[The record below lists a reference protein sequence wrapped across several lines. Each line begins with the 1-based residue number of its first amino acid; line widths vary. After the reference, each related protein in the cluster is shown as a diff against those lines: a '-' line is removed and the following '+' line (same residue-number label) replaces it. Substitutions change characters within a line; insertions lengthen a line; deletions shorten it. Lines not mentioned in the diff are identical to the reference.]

1 MEEDK
6 KLQVDGLWVATDAIL
21 FEKLDELCSKLNEVT
36 EKQVKVKEALER
48 GNAQMKEVGEME
60 SLREFEKVMEKVPEY
75 NLKAINLRGDMEHL
89 NERIDKLKKRTAKL
103 QQKKEK
109 YDAEFIEKERKLI
122 AVDVSQG
129 TK

>member
-1 MEEDK
+1 MEGK
-6 KLQVDGLWVATDAIL
+6 MQVGGVCDATNALL
-21 FEKLDELCSKLNEVT
+21 FEKLNELCTKLNEVT
-36 EKQVKVKEALER
+36 EKQAKVRESLER
-48 GNAQMKEVGEME
+48 GNEQMKEVGEME

-75 NLKAINLRGDMEHL
+75 NLKAINLKGDMEHL
-89 NERIDKLKKRTAKL
+89 NDRIDKLKKRTAKL

-122 AVDVSQG
+122 AVDVSQT

>member
-1 MEEDK
+1 MESK
-6 KLQVDGLWVATDAIL
+6 MQVGGLCDATNALL
-21 FEKLDELCSKLNEVT
+21 FEKLNELCTKLDEVT
-36 EKQVKVKEALER
+36 EKQAKVRESLER
-48 GNAQMKEVGEME
+48 GNEQMKEVGEME

-89 NERIDKLKKRTAKL
+89 NDRIDKLKKRTAKL

-122 AVDVSQG
+122 AVDVSQT